1 MTLSV
6 VHPLI
11 GSNPALGR
19 LRVMVSKN
27 IKSCQKLIPGGFLL
41 ISAQDSLS

>member
-1 MTLSV
+1 MMLSV
-6 VHPLI
+6 VHPVV
-11 GSNPALGR
+11 GNNPALGR

-27 IKSCQKLIPGGFLL
+27 IKSRQKLIQGGFLL